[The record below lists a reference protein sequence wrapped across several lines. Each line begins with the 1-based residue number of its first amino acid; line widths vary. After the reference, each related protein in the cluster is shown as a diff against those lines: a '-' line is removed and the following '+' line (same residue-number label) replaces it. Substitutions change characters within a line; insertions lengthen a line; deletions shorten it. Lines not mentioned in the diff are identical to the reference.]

1 MKKTKLK
8 PFEKLLTVLISGREV
23 SVDQI
28 DKLLGKEIYMYRLST
43 YIWHIK
49 TIVNG
54 IVKSIKDGKKIK
66 AYQLINVD
74 DMKSYLNRMGIQNY
88 TPGLVEKKP
97 SISKL
102 AKKWEKPVSSLND
115 VKGNENPV
123 LQGETI
129 DNAMGNIVV
138 PALD

>member
-1 MKKTKLK
+1 
-8 PFEKLLTVLISGREV
+8 
-23 SVDQI
+23 
-28 DKLLGKEIYMYRLST
+28 LST
-43 YIWHIK
+43 YVWHIK
-49 TIVNG
+49 TRVNG

-74 DMKSYLNRMGIQNY
+74 DIKSYLNRMGIQNY

-97 SISKL
+97 STSKL
-102 AKKWEKPVSSLND
+102 AKTVSSLND
-115 VKGNENPV
+115 VKGNDNPV
-123 LQGETI
+123 LQGESI

>member
-1 MKKTKLK
+1 MSKKMKIK
-8 PFEKLLTVLISGREV
+8 PFEKLLTVLVSGEEV
-23 SVDQI
+23 SVSEI
-28 DKLLGKEIYMYRLST
+28 DDLLGKEIYMYRLST
-43 YIWHIK
+43 YVWHIK
-49 TIVNG
+49 TRVNG

-74 DMKSYLNRMGIQNY
+74 DIKSYLKRMGIQNY

-97 SISKL
+97 STSKL
-102 AKKWEKPVSSLND
+102 AKPVSSLND

-123 LQGETI
+123 LQGESI